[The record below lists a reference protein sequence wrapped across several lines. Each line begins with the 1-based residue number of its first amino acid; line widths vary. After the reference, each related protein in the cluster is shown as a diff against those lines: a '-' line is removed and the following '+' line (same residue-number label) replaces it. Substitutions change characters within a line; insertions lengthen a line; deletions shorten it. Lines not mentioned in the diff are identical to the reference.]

1 MKVVLIGA
9 SGTIGQ
15 AIAAQLSPR
24 HEILTVG
31 SASGQYQADV
41 SDAAQVRALFARIG
55 KVDAVVVAAGI
66 LHIGPLDEMTPEQF
80 HIGLNSKLMGQVNVA
95 LIAQHYLNDGG
106 SITLTSGVDAHQPI
120 RHGANA
126 STANSAV
133 EGFVRAAA
141 AELKR
146 DLRINVV
153 NPTLVTES
161 APKYGHLFPG
171 FETVPAE
178 RVALAYVRSVEGI
191 ETGQTYK
198 IWG

>member
-1 MKVVLIGA
+1 MKAVVIGA

-15 AIAAQLSPR
+15 AIVEALGQR
-24 HEILTVG
+24 HEIVTVG
-31 SASGQYQADV
+31 SHSGQYQADV
-41 SDAAQVRALFARIG
+41 KDIAQVRALFEQIG
-55 KVDAVVVAAGI
+55 KVDAVLVAAGI
-66 LHIGPLDEMTPEQF
+66 LHIGPLEEMTPEQF
-80 HIGLNSKLMGQVNVA
+80 YIGLNSKLMGQVNVA
-95 LIAQHYLNDGG
+95 LVAQHYLNDGG

-126 STANSAV
+126 STSNSAV

-146 DLRINVV
+146 GLRINVV

-171 FETVPAE
+171 FETVTAK
-178 RVALAYVRSVEGI
+178 RVALAYVRSAEGV

-198 IWG
+198 IWN